1 MNRVVFLQ
9 PLGGAQAEPPT
20 PADDSDA
27 QVPTPQG
34 PDSASSGQGPSTV
47 VNVGVNINAATT
59 QEVCQ
64 DANLQSFVSAA
75 GYGFAAVFLG
85 LLVYGVLYRKLWAGG
100 EINRKVIA
108 VLVAGA
114 AGFGL
119 AFADPS
125 RTDTF
130 KLCLNDQAMLAYMFL
145 PKQEFARA
153 LALGFAPALVLTL
166 LGTLVVQKILA
177 R

>member
-9 PLGGAQAEPPT
+9 PIGAAPTEPTT
-20 PADDSDA
+20 PAADSDA
-27 QVPTPQG
+27 QAPLPQG
-34 PDSASSGQGPSTV
+34 PESSPAQGPSTV

-64 DANLQSFVSAA
+64 DANRQSFVSAGSYA
-75 GYGFAAVFLG
+75 LGAVVLG
-85 LLVYGVLYRKLWAGG
+85 LVVYGVLYRKLWAGG

-114 AGFGL
+114 TGFGL

-145 PKQEFARA
+145 PKQELARA
-153 LALGFAPALVLTL
+153 LALGFAPALLLTL
-166 LGTLVVQKILA
+166 LGTLVVQKLLA